1 MQYSSNNGFIA
12 PLQGIASHCKPLQAP
27 LQPPWMYVSALGHIS
42 TTIAPMYLNA
52 LSSAS
57 SDAVACNTA
66 AIMASLLHCNPLHA
80 IARHAKA
87 YFGCFVLSLQPPLQP
102 PWMYVSALGHI
113 STTIAPMYLNALS
126 SASSD
131 AVACNIA
138 AIMASLQPIAS
149 HCKSLQGMPRLT

>member
-66 AIMASLLHCNPLHA
+66 AIMASL
-80 IARHAKA
+80 
-87 YFGCFVLSLQPPLQP
+87 QPFASQYKPLQD
-102 PWMYVSALGHI
+102 I
-113 STTIAPMYLNALS
+113 
-126 SASSD
+126 
-131 AVACNIA
+131 
-138 AIMASLQPIAS
+138 
-149 HCKSLQGMPRLT
+149 PRLTLAVLYYHCNHHCNHLGCMYLLWAISQQP

>member
-66 AIMASLLHCNPLHA
+66 AIMASLQPIASHYKPLQA

-87 YFGCFVLSLQPPLQP
+87 YFGCFVLSLQPPLQL
-102 PWMYVSALGHI
+102 PWMYVSALG
-113 STTIAPMYLNALS
+113 
-126 SASSD
+126 
-131 AVACNIA
+131 
-138 AIMASLQPIAS
+138 
-149 HCKSLQGMPRLT
+149 